1 MPVRLRQPNQDRIVM
16 LVTRM
21 GDGGHSK
28 LLVGELVSSLKSRKC
43 QGRGRATQEFRP
55 KFQHGPSARGSF
67 LRRGVRQVDRPQP
80 AFWQYMDATDIKIKP
95 RLIFWEVTKGC
106 NLRCIHCRATA
117 TELSSPTD
125 LPSVKALN
133 LIEQI
138 SQYCSPILVLS
149 GGEPLFRSD
158 IFELASYAT
167 HWGLRVALATNGTQV
182 SKEVAR
188 KIVESGVRRV
198 SVSLDGADA
207 TTHDTFRGIPGA
219 FDAALRGFRN
229 LRELGMSMQ
238 INMTIV
244 RHNALQLPAV
254 LRLAIE
260 LDADALHTFLL
271 VPVGCGAG
279 IAAEQMVPADEYERI
294 LNWFYDRSKEGEIE
308 LKATCAPH
316 YFRVVRERGAAE
328 RRSSSLTPFGPHRGV
343 AGTGPAEMTQ
353 PGSMGVALH
362 PPRTYSHLH
371 NDGTKAVTKGCLA
384 GTGVCFISHQGEVYP
399 CGYLPVLAGDL
410 RQQSFEEIWRSAA
423 VFQQLRDTSN
433 LKGKCGRCEFRNVCM
448 GCRARAYAATG
459 NYLDEEP
466 FCVYE
471 PQMEYPRRH
480 ETAGWIEERESGCTG
495 ALVQNPESKIQN

>member
-1 MPVRLRQPNQDRIVM
+1 
-16 LVTRM
+16 
-21 GDGGHSK
+21 
-28 LLVGELVSSLKSRKC
+28 
-43 QGRGRATQEFRP
+43 
-55 KFQHGPSARGSF
+55 
-67 LRRGVRQVDRPQP
+67 
-80 AFWQYMDATDIKIKP
+80 MDDTDLKP

-117 TELSSPTD
+117 TELSSPAD

-138 SQYCSPILVLS
+138 SQFCSPILVLS
-149 GGEPLFRSD
+149 GGEPLFRPD

-167 HWGLRVALATNGTQV
+167 HCGLRVALATNGTQV
-182 SKEVAR
+182 SEEVAR

-207 TTHDTFRGIPGA
+207 PTHDAFRGIPGA

-238 INMTIV
+238 INMTIA
-244 RHNALQLPAV
+244 RHNSLQLPAV
-254 LRLAIE
+254 LKLAIE

-271 VPVGCGAG
+271 VPVGCGVDIAG
-279 IAAEQMVPADEYERI
+279 EQMVPADEYERI

-316 YFRVVRERGAAE
+316 FFRVVRQRHAAE
-328 RRSSSLTPFGPHRGV
+328 RRSLSSAESGTCPDV
-343 AGTGPAEMTQ
+343 AAIGPARMTL
-353 PGSMGVALH
+353 PGSMNITPH
-362 PPRTYSHLH
+362 HPRTPGHGGH
-371 NDGTKAVTKGCLA
+371 AHPDGMNAVTKGCLA

-410 RQQSFEEIWRSAA
+410 REQSFEEIWRSAA
-423 VFQQLRDTSN
+423 VFQKLRDTGK
-433 LKGKCGRCEFRNVCM
+433 LKGKCGRCEFRNICM

-471 PQMEYPRRH
+471 PQMQEPRQH
-480 ETAGWIEERESGCTG
+480 ETACEPTKNVMCDDARTSRPAQIP
-495 ALVQNPESKIQN
+495 LQ